1 MAESREQQ
9 REEHREPAAERAP
22 GAPRPVRQRSLR
34 HSRSHLPQESKNSY
48 ATQKQNFIIEVLL
61 LLHII

>member
-34 HSRSHLPQESKNSY
+34 HSRSHLPQESENSD
-48 ATQKQNFIIEVLL
+48 AA
-61 LLHII
+61 

>member
-34 HSRSHLPQESKNSY
+34 HSRSHLPQESENSD
-48 ATQKQNFIIEVLL
+48 AAQKQNFIIEVSLL
-61 LLHII
+61 L

>member
-34 HSRSHLPQESKNSY
+34 HSRSHLPQESENSD
-48 ATQKQNFIIEVLL
+48 AAQKQNFIIEVLSL
-61 LLHII
+61 